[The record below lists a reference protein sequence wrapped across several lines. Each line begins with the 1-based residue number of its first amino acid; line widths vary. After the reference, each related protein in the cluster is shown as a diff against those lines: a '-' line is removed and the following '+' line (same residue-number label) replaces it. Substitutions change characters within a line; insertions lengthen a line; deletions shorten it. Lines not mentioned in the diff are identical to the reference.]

1 MQIRERLTLRF
12 SLIVTVIL
20 VLFSLAIYYI
30 FSVYREDRFYDDL
43 YADGLTEG
51 RMYSK
56 DVKEIDTTMLRI
68 IDKNTLFTP
77 ETGVDVYS
85 DSGKLVYRY
94 PLEVPAP
101 PLSENLFIKIKS
113 SNQIREKDGKNEA
126 LWIYYKGKLENAIV
140 YIYGYDAVGYDKL
153 RFLAE
158 ILSIGCFVAF
168 FITFIS
174 GYFYSRQILLPINN
188 IIKNVRDITASN
200 LDLRLKVGKN
210 NDEIDR
216 LALTFNQMLN
226 GLEEAFE
233 MKKDFISNAS
243 HELRTPLGIL
253 MVQIEVALLSDRTS
267 VEYKKVLASM
277 LDDIKRLR
285 LLMNGLLELT
295 EASMSPESLKLYPIR
310 IDELLWQAKGDLLNQ
325 HPNYKVIERYTIIP
339 ENQKKLIIHGNELL
353 CSALINIM
361 NNGCKYS
368 HDNQVY
374 ISLEAKN
381 DVVTITCTD
390 MGIGIQEDDMKK
402 IFQPFYRGENAK
414 SFSGNGLGLALTQK
428 IIELHKGV
436 LEIDTKLNE
445 YTRVTVILPIQ
456 KED

>member
-1 MQIRERLTLRF
+1 MQIRDRLTLRF
-12 SLIVTVIL
+12 SVIVTFIL

-30 FSVYREDRFYDDL
+30 FSVYREDRFYDSL

-68 IDKNTLFTP
+68 IDRNTLLAP

-85 DSGKLVYRY
+85 DSGKLMYRD
-94 PLEVPAP
+94 PLNVPAHA
-101 PLSENLFIKIKS
+101 LSKDLFVKIKNN
-113 SNQIREKDGKNEA
+113 NQVREKDGKDEA
-126 LWIYYKGKLENAIV
+126 MWIYYKGKLENAIV
-140 YIYGYDAVGYDKL
+140 YIYGYDEVGYDKL

-158 ILSIGCFVAF
+158 TLSIGCFVAF

-174 GYFYSRQILLPINN
+174 GFFYSRQMLSPINS
-188 IIKNVRDITASN
+188 IINKVREITASN
-200 LDLRLKVGKN
+200 LDLRLKVGRN

-267 VEYKKVLASM
+267 DDYKKVLASM

-295 EASMSPESLKLYPIR
+295 EASMNPESLKLYPMR
-310 IDELLWQAKGDLLNQ
+310 IDELLWQAKGDLLSQ
-325 HPNYKVIERYTIIP
+325 YPNYKVIERYTIIP
-339 ENQKKLIIHGNELL
+339 EDQKKLIIYGNELL

-368 HDNQVY
+368 RDNQVY

-381 DVVTITCTD
+381 DMVTITCTD
-390 MGIGIQEDDMKK
+390 MGIGIHEEDLKK

-436 LEIDTKLNE
+436 LQIDTKLNE
-445 YTRVTVILPIQ
+445 YTKVIVILPIQ
-456 KED
+456 KG